1 MNSSSEKTEAE
12 VIREE
17 AVQILARR
25 AQAFPISE
33 VEAFRAQFEPPA
45 PATSSAGD
53 SPYVERVKQLYSGP
67 PVGMAISGGGIRSAS
82 TALGLL
88 QSMYRTGLLR
98 FVDYLSTVS
107 GGTYAGAL
115 LAAEFH
121 SLPKPIDHTPE
132 DPPPTMDSSVLPIV
146 HKHRTPQPPIV
157 RGLSTAAESLKK
169 PLVFLSRHLW
179 GLLTVN
185 AFLISGMI
193 AATAGLA
200 WLFRS
205 LDQPTMMLHLAELG
219 FQTDFARAMFPA
231 AVAFWIW
238 AVSALVAA
246 RWGRNLS
253 RFPPISAYAYAA
265 LLLTLALG
273 IVLLFSTAN
282 LDLQQLE
289 IWANKDNEFGN
300 RIRNALGM
308 MGQALAVLIAV
319 AIAPLFRIHD
329 IVRSGTSG
337 TRVERWIFNLVA
349 TTALFGV
356 PLVLFYFLSAEN
368 ISGIVQ
374 PTRNLRIGRG
384 TIHDKDVFFEKLLD
398 DAGGTN
404 QPQGAA
410 IGNIDLF
417 RAEFAK
423 AVEMAL
429 QPKPDSEDEAKPG
442 SEADGS
448 LTLLRGQVK
457 TIRELQSDVRERN
470 SHCQW
475 FPLTLINYFTSDRIK
490 GLADRRNLWE
500 AQDKLADAVNTCLS
514 TLNENPEELT
524 VLAQKW
530 KKVFANP
537 VMSAQRSGKDTKKA
551 NLSTDETPTGS
562 SRSSIDGGSP
572 ANNRVPAL
580 IGTRPIPDE
589 SISETDRITLFETLW
604 KRHESLMT
612 GLNNVDDNS
621 KQTKAKL
628 VNDLQNVRWNMM
640 RVAFDPEVLYP
651 PTEIF
656 ASVVCLA
663 DQDTR
668 LRFFFWSSLV
678 FVTLGLVFSVNTTTN
693 HGFYRDQIASRWIAP
708 HSKEGDS
715 LALCELN
722 TASKGGPML
731 IINNTVNL
739 GGRQAAVTDN
749 RLARMILTPRY
760 TGCDRLGFRETK
772 DLLGGH
778 YTLADATAL
787 SGAAV
792 SPLVAENV
800 LARAL
805 LIITNFRLGQWLP
818 NPSSRLVQ
826 NSLAYPRPFVLLW
839 EHFFRPPEHRSF
851 LFVSDGG
858 HHENTG
864 IESLFVRRCRV
875 IISADFSE
883 DGSYDLADF
892 RKLCLRAAEQLGV
905 QLFEQPSPRSVQDLR
920 PTGDPAQV
928 KSHLA
933 VFKILYPRLESDPDD
948 GGEGWLILI
957 KPGLSGDEPAGLQEC
972 GRNFAKFPHDP
983 TGDQLFEETRFMAYR
998 QLGEHLGEDLYRFF
1012 SGGGTLADGTLAQL
1026 EPTNSL
1032 PNYRQDP
1039 RWLSRQWS
1047 PASQPDAEASTGA
1060 KGRRKDSRDRAQN
1073 TATRKA
1079 GGPPSFAGSSPTE
1092 PLPGDQ

>member
-1 MNSSSEKTEAE
+1 MNISSEKTEAE

-45 PATSSAGD
+45 PPTSSAGV
-53 SPYVERVKQLYSGP
+53 SPHMEQVKQLYSGP

-121 SLPKPIDHTPE
+121 SQSKPIDHTPE

-146 HKHRTPQPPIV
+146 HRHRTPQPPIV

-185 AFLISGMI
+185 AFLISGLI

-200 WLFRS
+200 WLFRA

-253 RFPPISAYAYAA
+253 RFPPISAYAYAV
-265 LLLTLALG
+265 LLLTMALG
-273 IVLLFSTAN
+273 VVLLFSTAN
-282 LDLQQLE
+282 LDLKQLE
-289 IWANKDNEFGN
+289 ELFHKDSDFGN
-300 RIRNALGM
+300 RIRGFLGTLGQVLTVVMAL
-308 MGQALAVLIAV
+308 

-349 TTALFGV
+349 TTAIFGV

-368 ISGIVQ
+368 ISGAVSATADNLSFSRGNIRNQRAFLEQLRDKCDEPTPATAETTKDFKSKFASLLNQNLPDEKTQ
-374 PTRNLRIGRG
+374 PTDSAPNLEPPQS
-384 TIHDKDVFFEKLLD
+384 TSVQLHKLLKRIEGFQSRI
-398 DAGGTN
+398 DAVAKLN
-404 QPQGAA
+404 RAGAWFPFSLA
-410 IGNIDLF
+410 SYCYSLDNIEVREQLRNDADSF
-417 RAEFAK
+417 
-423 AVEMAL
+423 AL
-429 QPKPDSEDEAKPG
+429 QINSALLTPAK
-442 SEADGS
+442 
-448 LTLLRGQVK
+448 
-457 TIRELQSDVRERN
+457 
-470 SHCQW
+470 
-475 FPLTLINYFTSDRIK
+475 
-490 GLADRRNLWE
+490 
-500 AQDKLADAVNTCLS
+500 
-514 TLNENPEELT
+514 
-524 VLAQKW
+524 
-530 KKVFANP
+530 
-537 VMSAQRSGKDTKKA
+537 SGKDSATAGAVGDSKMSQDAGSSSGFEELFGRKVKAEGKKTGS
-551 NLSTDETPTGS
+551 NLVLTRPMTDEEIARGDQEELYGQL
-562 SRSSIDGGSP
+562 RE
-572 ANNRVPAL
+572 RH
-580 IGTRPIPDE
+580 
-589 SISETDRITLFETLW
+589 SE
-604 KRHESLMT
+604 LMKT
-612 GLNNVDDNS
+612 YEGLNDATPELISKIRVDIR
-621 KQTKAKL
+621 
-628 VNDLQNVRWNMM
+628 NVRWNIL
-640 RVAFDPEVLYP
+640 RVALGPDMIYP
-651 PTEIF
+651 PTEVF
-656 ASVVCLA
+656 ASVVCVP
-663 DQDTR
+663 DQQRR
-668 LRFFFWSSLV
+668 LKIFFWSSLI

-722 TASKGGPML
+722 TASKGGPLL

-749 RLARMILTPRY
+749 RLARMILTPTY

-1012 SGGGTLADGTLAQL
+1012 SGGGMLADGTLEQL
-1026 EPTNSL
+1026 GPTNSR
-1032 PNYRQDP
+1032 PNYRQNP
-1039 RWLSRQWS
+1039 KWLSTEWL
-1047 PASQPDAEASTGA
+1047 PAPQPPVEASKTRQ
-1060 KGRRKDSRDRAQN
+1060 GRKKDSPNRPPKTVSQKVDGPRSS
-1073 TATRKA
+1073 A
-1079 GGPPSFAGSSPTE
+1079 GIRPSD